1 MASLAF
7 VAPALPGGTQ
17 NLMRLAQDLQGAKK
31 PEVEDFYRRMNVTRE
46 QWFIQPTPQG
56 EMVIV
61 YLEGEDLARTFQKLA
76 ASQEPLDVWLKE
88 QAKSVHGIDF
98 NKPRLAPL
106 PELVYDSCLA

>member
-7 VAPALPGGTQ
+7 VAPALPGGTK
-17 NLMRLAQDLQGAKK
+17 NLRRLAHTLQSAKK
-31 PEVEDFYRRMNVTRE
+31 PEVEDFYRRMKITRE
-46 QWFIQPTPQG
+46 EWFIQSTPQG

-61 YLEGEDLARTFQKLA
+61 YMEGEDLARTFQILA
-76 ASQEPLDVWLKE
+76 ASEEPLDVWLKE

-106 PELVYDSCLA
+106 PELVYDSCPD

>member
-7 VAPALPGGTQ
+7 VAPALPGGTE
-17 NLMRLAQDLQGAKK
+17 NLRRLAQELRGGKK
-31 PEVEDFYRRMNVTRE
+31 SEVEDFYRRMKITRE

-61 YLEGEDLARTFQKLA
+61 YLEGEDLARTFQTLA
-76 ASQEPLDVWLKE
+76 ASEEPLDVWLKE

-98 NKPRLAPL
+98 NKPRSAPL
-106 PELVYDSCLA
+106 PELVYDSRPA